1 MQKRPVVSG
10 ETLIKV
16 LVSLDYE
23 IVRQRGSH
31 VRLKKPTVAG
41 DHNITIPLHDELA
54 KGTLN
59 LYFVSGINLEWDF
72 QGCLD
77 RIDSAIKIDASSHPK
92 LCELICYL

>member
-10 ETLIKV
+10 EKLIKV

-23 IVRQRGSH
+23 IIRQRGSH
-31 VRLKKPTVAG
+31 VRLKKSTAAG

-59 LYFVSGINLEWDF
+59 DILSQVSIWNGISKDAL
-72 QGCLD
+72 
-77 RIDSAIKIDASSHPK
+77 IDLIKES
-92 LCELICYL
+92 